1 MPIRSPKLSNPAAG
15 WLKSFVTQFSGES
28 DDPDGAKHIA
38 WFLKTF
44 AVVLLITASAGLI
57 IAVGSIDASPGHLAA
72 TLLAGVN
79 FVGLGLLIS
88 CAAFAAGG
96 VLGFLFGIPRVG
108 AVAETGGATASPI
121 NSNTNLEQVSDWVTK
136 IVVGLGLTQAYQVNA
151 LLVEFS
157 YTVQQGLAPV
167 KDAGLAACLILLGSS
182 VAGFITAY
190 LKART
195 ALVLAFAAATNTVQ
209 QALSDL
215 ALEHMF
221 DEATKVLN
229 GRGVTADQTARD
241 VATRL
246 LRSAPD
252 KTSSP
257 LLLKQIGMAY
267 ATTNNFAAAA
277 AALGLSAKNDP
288 SDTTTK
294 FLAVR
299 AATLAG
305 RTQDAAQMA
314 DNTPPP
320 AGQLNDQEIEN
331 SLAAMF
337 AGLYNRGAYPNVIA
351 IGERLAEDA
360 TAKTKSR
367 LWLYLAAAYGQ
378 AYTAALALARPPGAV
393 TPDMKTLRDKALDA
407 ATRAKILDGP
417 KNLPILQQL
426 WDPNAPGKTPG
437 EDDLEGFI
445 DDPDFQALLGPATP
459 APPAPPPPPPPPPPQ
474 PSAPQDTGTPA
485 PDPQDPALSSD

>member
-1 MPIRSPKLSNPAAG
+1 
-15 WLKSFVTQFSGES
+15 
-28 DDPDGAKHIA
+28 
-38 WFLKTF
+38 
-44 AVVLLITASAGLI
+44 
-57 IAVGSIDASPGHLAA
+57 VGSINTS
-72 TLLAGVN
+72 TLKLTLTTALAGIN

-96 VLGFLFGIPRVG
+96 VLGFLFGIPRVRT
-108 AVAETGGATASPI
+108 VADTGGAAASPI

-136 IVVGLGLTQAYQVNA
+136 IVVGLGLTQAYQLNG

-157 YTVQQGLAPV
+157 YTVQQGLAQV

-182 VAGFITAY
+182 IAGFIAAY

-195 ALVLAFAAATNTVQ
+195 ALVLAFAAATQTVQ

-229 GRGVTADQTARD
+229 GRGVTADQNARD

-246 LRSAPD
+246 LRSAPA
-252 KTSSP
+252 KTSDP
-257 LLLKQIGMAY
+257 GLLKQIGMAY
-267 ATTNNFAAAA
+267 ATINNFAAAA
-277 AALGLSAKNDP
+277 AALTQSAKNDAT
-288 SDTTTK
+288 DTTTR

-299 AATLAG
+299 AAALAG
-305 RTQDAAQMA
+305 RPQDAAEMA

-320 AGQLNDQEIEN
+320 AGQLKDQEIEN

-351 IGERLAEDA
+351 IGERLAADA

-378 AYTAALALARPPGAV
+378 AYKAAVAAARPPGTI
-393 TPDMKTLRDKALDA
+393 TPEMQTLRDKALDA
-407 ATRAKILDGP
+407 ATQAKVLDGP

-426 WDPNAPGKTPG
+426 WDPNAPGKEPG

-459 APPAPPPPPPPPPPQ
+459 APPASPPPAPPAPPPPPPAPPVSPPPPQ
-474 PSAPQDTGTPA
+474 PSEPQDPGAQT
-485 PDPQDPALSSD
+485 PDPQDPAPSSD